1 MKAMYKYELAV
12 AAGVSMTTF
21 RKWCKNDA
29 EILRTL
35 GCRRTTHLLPPA
47 AVEFLCQKYC
57 ITIET

>member
-1 MKAMYKYELAV
+1 MYKYELAS

-21 RKWCKNDA
+21 RKWCNNDA

-57 ITIET
+57 ITI